1 MYFPNGEEFSGI
13 IEVEGFK
20 FRKHV
25 TRQDDYILI
34 EITDMTYKIIA
45 ERAVYKNEAQRL
57 EDENIELKAQ
67 IKDLEEEN
75 NKIPLIHFNTSKT
88 TDEEEVLIVD

>member
-1 MYFPNGEEFSGI
+1 MYFSKGEEFSGI

-34 EITDMTYKIIA
+34 EIADMTYRVIVETKVSDISDVDIA
-45 ERAVYKNEAQRL
+45 QEVINAAVY
-57 EDENIELKAQ
+57 DFIEYQ
-67 IKDLEEEN
+67 
-75 NKIPLIHFNTSKT
+75 
-88 TDEEEVLIVD
+88 TDELDKVMAHFIKN

>member
-25 TRQDDYILI
+25 TKEENHVLI
-34 EITDMTYKIIA
+34 EITDMTYRLVVDTK
-45 ERAVYKNEAQRL
+45 VYSLSDTDLAQ
-57 EDENIELKAQ
+57 EVINAAIYDFIEYQ
-67 IKDLEEEN
+67 
-75 NKIPLIHFNTSKT
+75 
-88 TDEEEVLIVD
+88 TDELDKVMAHFIKN

>member
-13 IEVEGFK
+13 IEVKGFK

-25 TRQDDYILI
+25 TRYSGYILI

-45 ERAVYKNEAQRL
+45 ETKVSDISEVDIAQEILSAALYDYIENQTDDLDRIMAQLIKN
-57 EDENIELKAQ
+57 
-67 IKDLEEEN
+67 
-75 NKIPLIHFNTSKT
+75 
-88 TDEEEVLIVD
+88 

>member
-1 MYFPNGEEFSGI
+1 MYFPKGEEYTGI

-34 EITDMTYKIIA
+34 EVTDMTYKIIA
-45 ERAVYKNEAQRL
+45 ETKVYDVSDVDIAQEVINVAIYDFIEYQTDDLDKIMAQLIKN
-57 EDENIELKAQ
+57 
-67 IKDLEEEN
+67 
-75 NKIPLIHFNTSKT
+75 
-88 TDEEEVLIVD
+88 

>member
-1 MYFPNGEEFSGI
+1 MYFLNGEEFSGI

-34 EITDMTYKIIA
+34 EVTDMTYKTVAETKVYDISDVDIA
-45 ERAVYKNEAQRL
+45 QEVISAALY
-57 EDENIELKAQ
+57 DYIENQ
-67 IKDLEEEN
+67 TDDLD
-75 NKIPLIHFNTSKT
+75 KIMAHLIRN
-88 TDEEEVLIVD
+88 

>member
-1 MYFPNGEEFSGI
+1 MYFPNGEEYSGI

-34 EITDMTYKIIA
+34 EITDMTYKTVAETKVSGISDVDIA
-45 ERAVYKNEAQRL
+45 QEVLSAALYDYIENE
-57 EDENIELKAQ
+57 
-67 IKDLEEEN
+67 
-75 NKIPLIHFNTSKT
+75 
-88 TDEEEVLIVD
+88 TDELDKIMAQLIKN

>member
-1 MYFPNGEEFSGI
+1 MYFPKGEEISGI

-34 EITDMTYKIIA
+34 EIADMTYRVIVETKVSDISDVDIAQEVISAALYDYIEYQTDDLDKIMAQLI
-45 ERAVYKNEAQRL
+45 KN
-57 EDENIELKAQ
+57 
-67 IKDLEEEN
+67 
-75 NKIPLIHFNTSKT
+75 
-88 TDEEEVLIVD
+88 

>member
-1 MYFPNGEEFSGI
+1 MYFPKGEEYTGI

-34 EITDMTYKIIA
+34 EIADMTYRVIVETKVSDISDVDIA
-45 ERAVYKNEAQRL
+45 QEVINVVIY
-57 EDENIELKAQ
+57 DFIEYQ
-67 IKDLEEEN
+67 
-75 NKIPLIHFNTSKT
+75 
-88 TDEEEVLIVD
+88 TDELDKVMAHFIKN

>member
-1 MYFPNGEEFSGI
+1 MYFPKGEEISGI

-45 ERAVYKNEAQRL
+45 ETKVSDISDVDIAQEVL
-57 EDENIELKAQ
+57 SAAIYDYIENG
-67 IKDLEEEN
+67 
-75 NKIPLIHFNTSKT
+75 
-88 TDEEEVLIVD
+88 TDELDKIMAHLLKN

>member
-34 EITDMTYKIIA
+34 EIADMTYKIIA
-45 ERAVYKNEAQRL
+45 ETKVYDVSDVDIAQEVISAALYDYIEYQTDDLDKIMAQLIKN
-57 EDENIELKAQ
+57 
-67 IKDLEEEN
+67 
-75 NKIPLIHFNTSKT
+75 
-88 TDEEEVLIVD
+88 